1 MSTLAFFA
9 DMSAGAENL
18 TTGVPGDSPSVPSL
32 TRSTYGTF
40 KPSKPQA
47 TTTKYKGDLATADSP
62 AINKKCDHATETW
75 FSRLFGWE
83 SYHLT
88 MMKSMGMPASRPNP
102 RNQSKAEYAAA
113 KSRLTAS
120 KKKPSR
126 HDREKAKIK
135 CEQITP
141 NIHKTTTIYEG
152 TWADETQYSI
162 SVLNLSSLN
171 QLGHGHHIAAPF
183 RMSFTC
189 TPKLRNDTNIP
200 QRQQYNLIDNACI
213 ATAKI
218 FAEHKSILGT
228 KGKACDCDIHWLRTG
243 KTARGG
249 QGCGEIGERKKKG
262 GLMCKAYDAMA
273 EHDRLC
279 SCGCFDTERKESEVV
294 GDLTSGYDEDCV
306 EI

>member
-18 TTGVPGDSPSVPSL
+18 TNWVPGDSPSVPSL

-47 TTTKYKGDLATADSP
+47 TTTKYKGNLATA
-62 AINKKCDHATETW
+62 
-75 FSRLFGWE
+75 
-83 SYHLT
+83 
-88 MMKSMGMPASRPNP
+88 
-102 RNQSKAEYAAA
+102 
-113 KSRLTAS
+113 
-120 KKKPSR
+120 KPSR
-126 HDREKAKIK
+126 HDREKAKIE

-162 SVLNLSSLN
+162 SLLNLSSLN
-171 QLGHGHHIAAPF
+171 QLGHRHHIAAPF
-183 RMSFTC
+183 KLSFTC

-228 KGKACDCDIHWLRTG
+228 KGKVCDCDIHWLRTG

-249 QGCGEIGERKKKG
+249 QGCGGNGERKKKKKG

-279 SCGCFDTERKESEVV
+279 SCGCFDTERKESEIV